1 MYSHPQTR
9 TDPVIPA
16 GGPALDPTLPRI
28 LLVEDTD
35 ALRASAVRTLAAH
48 GYAVT
53 EARHGQ
59 HALEIIERSDEPFD
73 VVVTDVSMPVMS
85 GYKLGRRLAE
95 VCPGLPVVYMSSA
108 PSTALFGCAMPPD
121 SPPFLRKPYLPADL
135 IREVAALIPADQ
147 ASRHSASD
155 AQTSSRP

>member
-1 MYSHPQTR
+1 MYSSSQHAT
-9 TDPVIPA
+9 
-16 GGPALDPTLPRI
+16 PRI

-35 ALRASAVRTLAAH
+35 ALRAQAVRTLSAQ

-59 HALEIIERSDEPFD
+59 DALQVIERAAEPFD

-95 VCPGLPVVYMSSA
+95 YRPGLPVVYMSSA
-108 PSTALFGCAMPPD
+108 PSEALLRCGLPAGPT
-121 SPPFLRKPYLPADL
+121 PFLRKPFLPADL
-135 IREVAALIPADQ
+135 LREVAALIPA
-147 ASRHSASD
+147 RG
-155 AQTSSRP
+155 